1 MGRRIDSIM
10 QGTIRT
16 LKNMDVAMAKS
27 IFQKDVEINTME
39 KSIEQSCMNLL
50 ALQQPLARD
59 LRVITATLK
68 VITDMERISDQCAD
82 ICEILATV
90 AGISVMNTSPRMIQM
105 FEKAREMVAGAVD
118 AYIRRTAG
126 RPRPSAKRTMKST
139 PCFLPRCWSCAA
151 RFPGTAP
158 PCRSMWISCS
168 SPNISNAWRITP
180 PISRNGRFSSTPA
193 CIPTSTIPRP
203 ASNR

>member
-1 MGRRIDSIM
+1 MPRNVFDEELARLNADLAEMGRRIDSIM

-27 IFQKDVEINTME
+27 IFQKD
-39 KSIEQSCMNLL
+39 IE
-50 ALQQPLARD
+50 
-59 LRVITATLK
+59 ITATLK

-118 AYIRRTAG
+118 AYIRRDSG
-126 RPRPSAKRTMKST
+126 
-139 PCFLPRCWSCAA
+139 AA
-151 RFPGTAP
+151 AAI
-158 PCRSMWISCS
+158 CE
-168 SPNISNAWRITP
+168 ADDEVDAL
-180 PISRNGRFSSTPA
+180 FSSTVLELCSQISRDSAAVPEHVDFMFIA
-193 CIPTSTIPRP
+193 KYIERMADHATNIAEWAIFIDTGVHPNLNDTQ
-203 ASNR
+203 AGK

>member
-1 MGRRIDSIM
+1 MPRNVFDEELARLNADLAEMGRRIDSIM

-82 ICEILATV
+82 ICEILGNIGHEYLPADDSDV
-90 AGISVMNTSPRMIQM
+90 
-105 FEKAREMVAGAVD
+105 REG
-118 AYIRRTAG
+118 
-126 RPRPSAKRTMKST
+126 
-139 PCFLPRCWSCAA
+139 
-151 RFPGTAP
+151 PG
-158 PCRSMWISCS
+158 
-168 SPNISNAWRITP
+168 
-180 PISRNGRFSSTPA
+180 NGRRGGGCLYP
-193 CIPTSTIPRP
+193 PRQWGGRGHLR
-203 ASNR
+203 SGR